1 MLNDHRSNITCFHK
15 KINTLP
21 RKHHGAAAAGKKE
34 EERKNLLREKTCRI
48 RWGSTSQRWKNF
60 QLKWKTRE
68 KMHASSC
75 NLRSSRR
82 LKRAAH
88 RAIMLLSLGLLSS
101 ILIIKSKRTQE
112 ASSFILMGSDLAQN
126 SPPLH
131 CHLGNKDNPE
141 QPESP
146 LENPSSQRATQ
157 KSFLYPHLMATCLK
171 RQRRKKKW

>member
-1 MLNDHRSNITCFHK
+1 
-15 KINTLP
+15 
-21 RKHHGAAAAGKKE
+21 
-34 EERKNLLREKTCRI
+34 
-48 RWGSTSQRWKNF
+48 
-60 QLKWKTRE
+60 
-68 KMHASSC
+68 MHASSC

-112 ASSFILMGSDLAQN
+112 ASSFIQRGSELAQN

-146 LENPSSQRATQ
+146 LEKPSSQKGNPKVFPLPTSDGNLLEKA
-157 KSFLYPHLMATCLK
+157 
-171 RQRRKKKW
+171 KKKKEMIIRLGQESNEKIVNTKSRKRGEIRY